1 MESELPPVPL
11 ALPAED
17 KESGNDAA
25 YASSVAGDTS
35 QPEASPSTA
44 EDAPTAANPPSEEG
58 GQEGQEGQEGC
69 DKEGQRTLLVQHQ
82 AEDGVTVA
90 TSEVVL
96 STSDSTAHL
105 GEGKPPKSTQE
116 QYPSPSPSPPS
127 DISIEPVS
135 MVNCQRP
142 VKPSLVNVRLYIQ
155 TYVHSLHV
163 CVVLSY
169 LLCR

>member
-1 MESELPPVPL
+1 MKSGLPPVPL

-17 KESGNDAA
+17 RENGNDAA
-25 YASSVAGDTS
+25 YASSVAGDAS
-35 QPEASPSTA
+35 QPKASPSTA
-44 EDAPTAANPPSEEG
+44 EDAPTVATPPSEG
-58 GQEGQEGQEGC
+58 GGQEGC
-69 DKEGQRTLLVQHQ
+69 DKECQPTVLVQPRS
-82 AEDGVTVA
+82 EDGVTVA

-96 STSDSTAHL
+96 ATSDSTAHL

-116 QYPSPSPSPPS
+116 QYPSPSPSC

-155 TYVHSLHV
+155 TYVHSYRRIDCEQIVAELINN
-163 CVVLSY
+163 
-169 LLCR
+169 

>member
-1 MESELPPVPL
+1 MKSELPPVPL

-17 KESGNDAA
+17 RENGNDAA
-25 YASSVAGDTS
+25 YASSVAGDAS
-35 QPEASPSTA
+35 QPKASPSTA
-44 EDAPTAANPPSEEG
+44 EDAPTAATPPSEG
-58 GQEGQEGQEGC
+58 GGQEGC
-69 DKEGQRTLLVQHQ
+69 DKECQPTVLVQHQ

-96 STSDSTAHL
+96 ATSDSTAHL
-105 GEGKPPKSTQE
+105 GEGKPPNSTQE
-116 QYPSPSPSPPS
+116 QYPSPSPSPSPS
-127 DISIEPVS
+127 CDISIEPVS

-155 TYVHSLHV
+155 TYVNSLDV
-163 CVVLSY
+163 CVALSY

>member
-1 MESELPPVPL
+1 MKSELPPVPL

-17 KESGNDAA
+17 RENGNDAA
-25 YASSVAGDTS
+25 YASSVAGDAS
-35 QPEASPSTA
+35 QPKASPSTA
-44 EDAPTAANPPSEEG
+44 EDAPTAATPPSEG
-58 GQEGQEGQEGC
+58 GGQEGQEGC
-69 DKEGQRTLLVQHQ
+69 DKECQPTVLVQPP

-96 STSDSTAHL
+96 ATSDSTAHL

-116 QYPSPSPSPPS
+116 QYPSPSPSPS
-127 DISIEPVS
+127 CDISIEPVS

-142 VKPSLVNVRLYIQ
+142 VKPSLVNVHLYIQ

-163 CVVLSY
+163 VWSCPMY